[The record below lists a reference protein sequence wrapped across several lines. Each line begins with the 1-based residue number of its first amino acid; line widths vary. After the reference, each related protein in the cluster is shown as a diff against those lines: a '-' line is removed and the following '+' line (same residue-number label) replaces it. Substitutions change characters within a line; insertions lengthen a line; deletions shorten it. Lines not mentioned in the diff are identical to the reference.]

1 MSVIRAQTPFA
12 TCSPNVLANR
22 VIDFP
27 SNKIDSNCRRRLCSL
42 NVSSSIAVLAL
53 TVSLAPAASCFGQT
67 AHDADVKEL
76 ERLEIVWNDAHERGD
91 SNALEAL
98 WAEDLEVAVPKMP
111 VMTKAEVLGFAR
123 SGRMKFLHYATSDVH
138 VRVYGNAA
146 VVTGRLQRTRTLNGN
161 EISDDWR
168 FTKTYVR
175 ETGKWR
181 VVAFHASEAA
191 KP

>member
-42 NVSSSIAVLAL
+42 NVSSSVAVFAL

-91 SNALEAL
+91 STALEAL
-98 WAEDLEVAVPKMP
+98 WVEDLEVAVPKMP

-123 SGRMKFLHYATSDVH
+123 SGRMKFMHYSTSDITRPCLRKCSRRNGAPSANPH
-138 VRVYGNAA
+138 FERQRNLR
-146 VVTGRLQRTRTLNGN
+146 RLAIYKDLRAR
-161 EISDDWR
+161 
-168 FTKTYVR
+168 
-175 ETGKWR
+175 
-181 VVAFHASEAA
+181 A
-191 KP
+191 

>member
-1 MSVIRAQTPFA
+1 MIEFRR
-12 TCSPNVLANR
+12 NR
-22 VIDFP
+22 NG
-27 SNKIDSNCRRRLCSL
+27 SNRRVRSCSL
-42 NVSSSIAVLAL
+42 KASSSVAVLAL
-53 TVSLAPAASCFGQT
+53 TSLLAAASSLAQST
-67 AHDADVKEL
+67 RDADVKEL
-76 ERLEIVWNDAHERGD
+76 ERLETVWNEAHERGD

-98 WAEDLEVAVPKMP
+98 WADDLEVAVPKMP

-123 SGRMKFLHYATSDVH
+123 SGRMKFLRYATSDVRI
-138 VRVYGNAA
+138 RVYGDAA

-181 VVAFHASEAA
+181 VVSFHASEAA